1 MTRRR
6 RRQDERVSERLSSS
20 GHFPVAGGTPGAKG
34 LAGELIV
41 PGAWSMSVNGGT
53 GTATESPNGQ
63 LNLTGDATNAA
74 TGDQSF
80 ATVASGSYRLQFTV
94 ATNTAV
100 VAVGTAQGGSQI
112 ASPNGAAGTQTS
124 TFVATGTTTWLRF
137 SRTPASISTVT
148 AISVRRWLP

>member
-1 MTRRR
+1 MRR
-6 RRQDERVSERLSSS
+6 RRQQEREIERLSMAGTFPPAS
-20 GHFPVAGGTPGAKG
+20 GPASGQYFGPNLIVAGT
-34 LAGELIV
+34 
-41 PGAWSMSVNGGT
+41 WSMSVNGGT

-80 ATVASGSYRLQFTV
+80 TTVATKEYRLNFTV

-100 VAVGTAQGGSQI
+100 VAVGTTQGGAEI
-112 ASPNGAAGTQTS
+112 ASPTGTAGAKSS

-137 SRTPASISTVT
+137 SRTPASLSTIT
-148 AISVRRWLP
+148 AISVVRILP